1 MRDSWWI
8 GEYHFTCEVEY
19 WSTDGNTARAYW
31 NYGTDKKFGGPGK
44 SGYFIEIKMVPQ
56 DYWLSKK
63 IHGWIRLVRPFKGPF
78 GPGNIDQFWQTGKT
92 GEEEKILFEV
102 RDCLQDEL
110 SGITYSKERHR
121 TSQHDKVAEYGY
133 SAEEIESI
141 RAENRRNRHTDVM
154 GKNGYSAEE
163 IESIRAEN
171 RRNRHAE
178 DYKTSTHGT
187 MSKESQEPK
196 KKKAKIKEI
205 KKKKAK
211 DYIKELPE
219 GDKTKQK
226 KKEKRQK
233 IQTRK
238 AAPKKAIAIVCV
250 VVIIAAVFVLGD
262 GEISL
267 PNISLSDIIESCKVI
282 DSVTINPGQDQES
295 VIDLILCKEKDEEL
309 VVVSGDLHKN
319 TKVMIELRKPDGNY
333 FLPQTYVDDFDYQ
346 IPKKTYENNFG
357 EWKIKITVNG
367 KYDDDVLAFSV
378 GKT

>member
-1 MRDSWWI
+1 M
-8 GEYHFTCEVEY
+8 
-19 WSTDGNTARAYW
+19 
-31 NYGTDKKFGGPGK
+31 P
-44 SGYFIEIKMVPQ
+44 
-56 DYWLSKK
+56 
-63 IHGWIRLVRPFKGPF
+63 
-78 GPGNIDQFWQTGKT
+78 
-92 GEEEKILFEV
+92 
-102 RDCLQDEL
+102 
-110 SGITYSKERHR
+110 
-121 TSQHDKVAEYGY
+121 
-133 SAEEIESI
+133 
-141 RAENRRNRHTDVM
+141 
-154 GKNGYSAEE
+154 
-163 IESIRAEN
+163 
-171 RRNRHAE
+171 
-178 DYKTSTHGT
+178 
-187 MSKESQEPK
+187 KESQEPK

-267 PNISLSDIIESCKVI
+267 PNISLPDIIGSCKVI
-282 DSVTINPGQDQES
+282 DSVIINPGQNQES

-333 FLPQTYVDDFDYQ
+333 FLPQPYVDDFDYQ

-367 KYDDDVLAFSV
+367 KYDGKVLAFPV

>member
-1 MRDSWWI
+1 MD
-8 GEYHFTCEVEY
+8 
-19 WSTDGNTARAYW
+19 
-31 NYGTDKKFGGPGK
+31 
-44 SGYFIEIKMVPQ
+44 PQ
-56 DYWLSKK
+56 EYWLSKK
-63 IHGWIRLVRPFKGPF
+63 IHGWIRHVRPFKGTH
-78 GPGNIDQFWQTGKT
+78 GPGDIDQFWQTGKT

-121 TSQHDKVAEYGY
+121 TSQHDKVAEY
-133 SAEEIESI
+133 
-141 RAENRRNRHTDVM
+141 
-154 GKNGYSAEE
+154 GYSAEE

-238 AAPKKAIAIVCV
+238 AAPKKAIAIVFV
-250 VVIIAAVFVLGD
+250 AVIIAAVFVLGN

-267 PNISLSDIIESCKVI
+267 PNISLPDIIGSCKVI
-282 DSVTINPGQDQES
+282 DSVTINPGQNQES